1 MLFEVSSDDAVKA
14 FQKPSSSYYQ
24 KQNSAPML
32 GFKKKND
39 SFLPNHSMKF
49 QAFALLESLQ
59 DEVDFAAKG
68 LKFGLVVAMHVA
80 IAEAVE

>member
-1 MLFEVSSDDAVKA
+1 
-14 FQKPSSSYYQ
+14 
-24 KQNSAPML
+24 ML